1 MAYIYGKC
9 GRAGILNST
18 AFVALSNTML
28 DKIVKCVVTII
39 YEKLIQRRF
48 GLVSNPHFPR
58 KETVAPMI
66 DPGGIH
72 DETEK

>member
-1 MAYIYGKC
+1 MCLSLTSKRKTHSKAKIWS
-9 GRAGILNST
+9 GIL
-18 AFVALSNTML
+18 
-28 DKIVKCVVTII
+28 
-39 YEKLIQRRF
+39 
-48 GLVSNPHFPR
+48 SNPHFPR